1 MRIRRRYSWA
11 LLVLLPL
18 VALVAAMLRS
28 AQARPVPRNLTV
40 ELKGL
45 PQGSR
50 PLKIVLLSDLHV
62 AKIGDTPARLGETAS
77 RVMALRPDL
86 ILIGGDFLA
95 DEFLGPYGVDE
106 AIRPLAVLK
115 APRGVFAVLGNHDNG
130 DPTEFRRVLGGAGIE
145 LLDNNAMRAGP
156 LTIVGVSGFTRYIG
170 TSWVAAAIRREGG
183 VPIVLTHGPDIIPRL
198 PADVELAMA
207 GHTHCGQIVLPFV
220 GPLETR
226 SRYGRR
232 YACGVV
238 REDRRVSVIT
248 GGLGVS
254 GLPFR
259 LNAPP
264 DFWVITVVPPER

>member
-1 MRIRRRYSWA
+1 MRIRRRLSWA
-11 LLVLLPL
+11 LLALLPL
-18 VALVAAMLRS
+18 VPFVAVMFQS
-28 AQARPVPRNLTV
+28 AQGQPIQRNLTV
-40 ELKGL
+40 ELNGL
-45 PQGSR
+45 PPGTR

-62 AKIGDTPARLGETAS
+62 AKIGDTPARLRETVS
-77 RVMALRPDL
+77 RVTALRPDL
-86 ILIGGDFLA
+86 ILVGGDFFA
-95 DEFLGPYGVDE
+95 DELLGAYGVDD
-106 AIRPLAVLK
+106 AIRPLAALK
-115 APRGVFAVLGNHDNG
+115 APLGVFAVLGNHDNG
-130 DPTEFRRVLGGAGIE
+130 DANYFRGVLGSAGIE
-145 LLDNNAMRAGP
+145 LLDNRARRAGP
-156 LTIVGVSGFTRYIG
+156 LTIVGVSGFTRFIG

-207 GHTHCGQIVLPFV
+207 GHTHCGQIVLPFL

-238 REDRRVSVIT
+238 REGRRVSVIT

-264 DFWVITVVPPER
+264 DFWAVTVVPRRK